1 MSLFHDTAA
10 IENSIEHS
18 FSAKPGRPTLI
29 CFSHLRWDFVL
40 QRPQHILSRLAAH
53 YDVIY
58 WEEPLDSDDN
68 HVSLKKYI
76 DGSGVKIITPCL
88 PFSYTDE
95 QRITELQRLLDEEL
109 INQNETLICWYYT
122 PMMLPFS
129 RHLDAAFTVYDC
141 MDELSAFRFAPPAL
155 PWLEREL
162 LAAADI
168 VFTGGYSLYEAKRDL
183 HNNVHPFPSSVDKS
197 HFAAARD
204 YAPAADARPRIG
216 YYGVVDERFDI
227 SLLQAVA
234 ALRPQ
239 YDFEIIGPVVKIDEE
254 DLPQADNIIYTGRQ
268 NYEQLP
274 VSMGQW
280 NAAMMPFAINESTHF
295 ISPTKTPEYL
305 AGGRAVISTPVRDVE
320 RHYGETPGV
329 MIADDAEGFAAACDA
344 AIALFD
350 DQKAWLPQVD
360 AQLAQMS
367 WERIVWDMNYHLRKG
382 LVTHNTITRMQKSR
396 LTHYDYVIVGAGFAG
411 AVMAERLANDA
422 RKKVLVID
430 RRHHIAG
437 NAFDEV
443 DAAGNLVHR
452 YGPHIFHTNS
462 ADIFAYLSRFTDW
475 RQYEHRVLG
484 QVEGKLV
491 PIPINRTTI
500 NELYGLNLKTEAEA
514 DAFFASRAEPVEKI
528 ETSRDVVVS
537 TVGKELYELFFR
549 GYTQKQWGLDP
560 SELNKS
566 VTARIPVRTNTDDRY
581 FTDRYQVMP
590 AKGYTAMFERM
601 LAHRNIDVALGVSFQ
616 DIAAYI
622 NYDKLVWTGAIDE
635 YFGQC
640 FGPLPYRS
648 LNFDH
653 QIVDSGFQSV
663 GTVNHPDEAVPY
675 TRVTEFSHLTGED
688 NALSSIVYEYPS
700 ATGDPY
706 YPVPRPEN
714 QELYA
719 RYERLAN
726 ASDVIFVGRL
736 ATYRYYNMDQI
747 VGQALATY
755 RRLGLA
761 SYAADKLMTAD
772 HILQSSNRNSP
783 VTHNAVNSAA

>member
-1 MSLFHDTAA
+1 MTLYHGATA
-10 IENSIEHS
+10 IENSACTS
-18 FSAKPGRPTLI
+18 PSTKLDRPTLI
-29 CFSHLRWDFVL
+29 CFSHLRWDFVY
-40 QRPQHILSRLAAH
+40 QRPQHILSRFAEQ
-53 YDVIY
+53 YKVIY
-58 WEEPLDSDDN
+58 WEEPLDSSDD
-68 HVSLKKYI
+68 HVSLNKYF
-76 DGSGVKIITPCL
+76 DHSGVEVMTPFL
-88 PFSYTDE
+88 PKSYDDE
-95 QRITELQRLLDEEL
+95 QRNAHLKRLLDLEL
-109 INQNETLICWYYT
+109 ENHSEPLIRWYYT

-129 RHLDAAFTVYDC
+129 RHLEAAYTVYDC

-162 LAAADI
+162 LSASDI
-168 VFTGGYSLYEAKRDL
+168 VFTGGHSLYESKREL
-183 HNNVHPFPSSVDKS
+183 HENVHPFPSSVDKA
-197 HFAAARD
+197 HFAKARD
-204 YAPAADARPRIG
+204 HAPIKGARPRIG
-216 YYGVVDERFDI
+216 FYGVIDERFDI
-227 SLLQAVA
+227 DLLDTVA
-234 ALRPQ
+234 AIRPQ
-239 YDFEIIGPVVKIDEE
+239 YDFEIIGPVVKIHEA
-254 DLPQADNIIYTGRQ
+254 DLPQAANIIYAGRQ
-268 NYEQLP
+268 SYDQLP
-274 VSMGQW
+274 ESLGQW
-280 NAAMMPFAINESTHF
+280 NAAMMPFAINESTRF

-320 RHYGETPGV
+320 RHYGDTPGV
-329 MIADDAEGFAAACDA
+329 MIADNAEGFAAACDSA
-344 AIALFD
+344 VALFD
-350 DQKAWLPQVD
+350 DREAWLPQVD

-367 WERIVWDMNYHLRKG
+367 WERIVWEMNYHLRKG
-382 LVTHNTITRMQKSR
+382 LVTHNTISRIKKAR

-411 AVMAERLANDA
+411 SVMAERLANDA
-422 RKKVLVID
+422 GKKVLVID

-437 NAFDEV
+437 NAFDET

-462 ADIFAYLSRFTDW
+462 ADIFAYLSRFTEW

-484 QVEGKLV
+484 HVEGKLV
-491 PIPINRTTI
+491 PVPINRTTI
-500 NELYGLNLKTEAEA
+500 NELYGLNLQTDAEAE
-514 DAFFASRAEPVEKI
+514 AFFASRAESIDKI

-537 TVGKELYELFFR
+537 TVGEELYELFFR

-590 AKGYTAMFERM
+590 AKGYTAMFERL

-616 DIAAYI
+616 DISAYI

-653 QIVDSGFQSV
+653 QIVEGDFQSV
-663 GTVNHPDEAVPY
+663 GTVNHPNEAVPF
-675 TRVTEFSHLTGED
+675 TRVTDFKHLTGED

-719 RYERLAN
+719 QYERLAN

-755 RRLGLA
+755 RRLGLG
-761 SYAADKLMTAD
+761 SYAAESVIKSD
-772 HILQSSNRNSP
+772 HILHSSNKNAP
-783 VTHNAVNSAA
+783 VERSTANSAA